1 MNKDRSKKTRA
12 LKLLE
17 GAYNLKTPDDNIS
30 YYKNFSGYY
39 DEVFATAL
47 NYNYP
52 KGIANEFLK
61 NYDNEG
67 LICDI
72 GCGTGLVTQELK
84 NLNNDL
90 LIDGFDISPEM
101 IKVAKDKKIYRNL
114 YEIDLTK
121 PIDNVPN
128 NYSGIISAGVFTHGH
143 LGPEVIK
150 KLLSICLD
158 GAILTIG
165 INAAYYENKKFED
178 FIINLESSAEIKEIN
193 KIKIPIYA
201 DSNNLEKKVNNM
213 AIICSFIKN

>member
-1 MNKDRSKKTRA
+1 MSNPYTKLATEFDEWAQNNRAESMANGHWDVTMQMLDDLELRSM
-12 LKLLE
+12 
-17 GAYNLKTPDDNIS
+17 YNSID
-30 YYKNFSGYY
+30 
-39 DEVFATAL
+39 V
-47 NYNYP
+47 
-52 KGIANEFLK
+52 
-61 NYDNEG
+61 
-67 LICDI
+67 
-72 GCGTGLVTQELK
+72 GCGNGWLVRELLNRGVRTAVGL
-84 NLNNDL
+84 
-90 LIDGFDISPEM
+90 DISPEM

-201 DSNNLEKKVNNM
+201 DRNNLEKKVNNM